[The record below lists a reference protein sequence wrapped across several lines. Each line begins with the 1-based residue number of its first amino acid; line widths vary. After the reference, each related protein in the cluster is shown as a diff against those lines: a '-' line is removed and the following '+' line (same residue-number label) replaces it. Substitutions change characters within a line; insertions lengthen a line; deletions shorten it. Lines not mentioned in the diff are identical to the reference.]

1 MISESACLYS
11 LDEASSSA
19 IDDAW
24 RAALSTFVM
33 SDLVGELLCKENR
46 EQSGSIRRTCAAG
59 HQGKSSRPFLEHTTK
74 KLNEY
79 TTTKHL
85 IPQQWTS

>member
-1 MISESACLYS
+1 VQRLLISESACLYS

-33 SDLVGELLCKENR
+33 SDLVGELLCMENR
-46 EQSGSIRRTCAAG
+46 EQSGSISRTCAA
-59 HQGKSSRPFLEHTTK
+59 SRPSGKIVPTFSGTHHQET
-74 KLNEY
+74 
-79 TTTKHL
+79 
-85 IPQQWTS
+85 Q